1 MDKYDIY
8 QQIAERTQGDI
19 YIGVVG
25 PVRTGKSTFIK
36 RFMDLLVIPNIEN
49 EFIRERANDELPQS
63 ATGRSI
69 MTTEPKFVP
78 NEAVKIVLEDNVEM
92 RVRLV
97 DCVGYLVRG
106 AIGYLENNAP
116 RMVSTRGEKRVPFEE
131 AAEIGTRK
139 VIREHSTI
147 GLMITTDGS
156 VCEIERDEY
165 VDAEERVVDELKSM
179 GKPFI
184 MLLNSTRPASEKPSS
199 WAKSLKVNIACP
211 YFPLTAHK

>member
-92 RVRLV
+92 KVRLV
-97 DCVGYLVRG
+97 DCVGYLVRS

-116 RMVSTRGEKRVPFEE
+116 RMVSTPWLEKRVPFEE

-147 GLMITTDGS
+147 GLMVTTDGS

-165 VDAEERVVDELKSM
+165 VDAEERVVDELKRM

-184 MLLNSTRPASEKPSS
+184 MLLNSTRPRARKPSN
-199 WAKSLKVNIACP
+199 WERA
-211 YFPLTAHK
+211 